1 MKILFFY
8 LMCLLLFENNLL
20 SDEGVLSA
28 SKIIFFLSNVFALLQ
43 KDLLA
48 VGRIRF
54 AFKIV
59 FSLLNVFTSIRFH
72 IKENVI
78 IEAFVCFCFNVDAIT
93 RHDHAFLLVPY

>member
-1 MKILFFY
+1 
-8 LMCLLLFENNLL
+8 MCLLLFENNFF
-20 SDEGVLSA
+20 SDEGVLFA
-28 SKIIFFLSNVFALLQ
+28 SKIIFFLSNGFASLR

-59 FSLLNVFTSIRFH
+59 FLLLNVFTSLRFH

-78 IEAFVCFCFNVDAIT
+78 IEAFVCFCFNIVAIT
-93 RHDHAFLLVPY
+93 RHAHSFLLVPY